1 MPEVVI
7 IGGGVIGC
15 SIAYHLASLG
25 CRDITVVERGRVLG
39 EGSTGKATGG
49 FRAQFGTEV
58 HVRLSLMSR
67 QKLLAFQDELGV
79 DSGYR
84 PAGYLFCASSESQL
98 AGLHAANEVQRR
110 AGLDV
115 VEFLTPQQIAERIP
129 QVRTDDLVGSSFCPI
144 DGFTT
149 PLAILYGYNQAA
161 RKLGVRFQ
169 TGETVTAI
177 DREAGTVIGVA
188 TDRALYPTRQVVN
201 AAGPWA
207 AEIARLAGIP
217 DLPVQP
223 VKRQVAVTN
232 PFDLLPAHLPMIID
246 AGSGFHTRMKD
257 GRALLLWADPH
268 QSPGLDTTFDPAFL
282 GQVLPMARHRIPA
295 FEHAS
300 IDPRACYAGLYE
312 DTPDHH
318 GIVGW
323 ATQVQGLFLANGFSG
338 HGVMHAP
345 AIGQLAAEMILGRQ
359 TKIDISALRP
369 SRFSEGAHNEETA
382 VI

>member
-7 IGGGVIGC
+7 IGGGVVGC

-25 CRDITVVERGRVLG
+25 CQDITVLERGRVLG

-58 HVRLSLMSR
+58 HVRLSLMAR
-67 QKLLAFQDELGV
+67 QKLLAFKEELGV
-79 DSGYR
+79 DPGYR

-98 AGLHAANEVQRR
+98 AGLRAANEVQQR

-115 VEFLTPQQIAERIP
+115 VEFLNAQQIAERIP
-129 QVRTDDLVGSSFCPI
+129 QVHTDDLIGGSFCPI

-177 DREAGTVIGVA
+177 DRAADSVIGVA
-188 TDRALYPTRQVVN
+188 TDYALYPTRQVIN

-207 AEIARLAGIP
+207 AEIAHLAGIP

-223 VKRQVAVTN
+223 IKRQVAVTN
-232 PFDLLPAHLPMIID
+232 PFNLLPPEMPMVID
-246 AGSGFHTRMKD
+246 AANGFHTRLKE
-257 GRALLLWADPH
+257 GRALLLWADPG
-268 QSPGLDTTFDPAFL
+268 QPPDFDTTFDPAFL

-295 FEHAS
+295 FEQAS

-312 DTPDHH
+312 VTPDHH

-323 ATQVQGLFLANGFSG
+323 SPQVKGLFLANGFSG

-345 AIGQLAAEMILGRQ
+345 AIGHLAAEMILGRQ

-369 SRFSEGAHNEETA
+369 SRFAEGALNEEPA